1 MDKNLNKKKK
11 TLIFTVIIAV
21 ITITAVYRNYF
32 SEEKYSIDESTQ
44 IIEEAQKTDK
54 ESDINEVVVYISGA
68 VKNPGVL
75 TMTSEDRLADAI
87 EMVGGTVDGADM
99 NAVNLAEKLA
109 DGKHYIIPKIGEN
122 VAPSGNNQLSVS
134 NSKGSD
140 GKININT
147 ATAEELDKLPGVG
160 ESTAQKIISYREESG
175 GFKSV
180 EELKNVNGIGDK
192 KFEDMKDSVTI

>member
-44 IIEEAQKTDK
+44 IIEETQETDK

-122 VAPSGNNQLSVS
+122 VALSGNNQLSVS

>member
-11 TLIFTVIIAV
+11 ILIFTVIIAV
-21 ITITAVYRNYF
+21 ITITTVYRNYF

-44 IIEEAQKTDK
+44 IIEETQETDK

-99 NAVNLAEKLA
+99 NAVNLAEKLS

-122 VAPSGNNQLSVS
+122 VAPSGNNQVSAS

-140 GKININT
+140 DKININT

-175 GFKSV
+175 GFKSI

>member
-44 IIEEAQKTDK
+44 IIEETQETDK

-99 NAVNLAEKLA
+99 NAVNLAEKLS

-122 VAPSGNNQLSVS
+122 VAPSGNNQVSVS

>member
-44 IIEEAQKTDK
+44 IIEETQETDK

-122 VAPSGNNQLSVS
+122 VAPSGNNQVSVS

-175 GFKSV
+175 GFKSI

>member
-21 ITITAVYRNYF
+21 ITITTVYRNYF

-44 IIEEAQKTDK
+44 IIEETQETDK

-99 NAVNLAEKLA
+99 NAVNLAEKLS

-122 VAPSGNNQLSVS
+122 VAPSGNNQVSTS

>member
-21 ITITAVYRNYF
+21 ITIMAVYRNYF

-44 IIEEAQKTDK
+44 IIEETQETDK
-54 ESDINEVVVYISGA
+54 VSDINEVVVYISGA

-122 VAPSGNNQLSVS
+122 VAPSGNNQVSAS

>member
-44 IIEEAQKTDK
+44 IIEETQETDK
-54 ESDINEVVVYISGA
+54 VSDINEVVVYISGA

-87 EMVGGTVDGADM
+87 EMIGGTVDGADM

-122 VAPSGNNQLSVS
+122 VAPSGNNQVSIS

-175 GFKSV
+175 GFKSI

>member
-44 IIEEAQKTDK
+44 IIEETQETDK

-122 VAPSGNNQLSVS
+122 VAPSGNNQVSVS

-140 GKININT
+140 DKININT